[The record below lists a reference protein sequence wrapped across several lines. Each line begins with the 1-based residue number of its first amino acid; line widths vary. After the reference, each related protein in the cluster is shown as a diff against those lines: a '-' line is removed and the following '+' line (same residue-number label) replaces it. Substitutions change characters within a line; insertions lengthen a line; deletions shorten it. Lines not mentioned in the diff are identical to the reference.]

1 MSRLGEN
8 NGKRKFLCFKKS
20 YNIWDVNFDNI
31 VISKLV
37 KAKTNSKYFIGMKFN
52 KATRPLVMII
62 PKMSEYVKVFI
73 VKKGDKDKNNKWIYF
88 RVEDEKSKAI
98 RKVKAIWTKI
108 EDLKNIKRNALSVYD
123 DRYLKTR
130 IRTSGV

>member
-1 MSRLGEN
+1 MLSI
-8 NGKRKFLCFKKS
+8 
-20 YNIWDVNFDNI
+20 Y
-31 VISKLV
+31 
-37 KAKTNSKYFIGMKFN
+37 
-52 KATRPLVMII
+52 
-62 PKMSEYVKVFI
+62 
-73 VKKGDKDKNNKWIYF
+73 NKWMYF
-88 RVEDEKSKAI
+88 GVEDEKSKAI